1 MKMDNKAPLDRVYG
15 EMIYSLLTEMN
26 GALMAQVRSIN
37 NNEGNILRAVADLQN
52 AIGTLNSSLK
62 ETREK
67 RYQEEIDALELQ
79 MTNLKKLL
87 DEKKTAVQ
95 QIGPTSSQKM
105 RSLATEV
112 ATNIIQ
118 AEQKRKSI
126 DWLDVRNKV
135 LPYIL
140 GAIILAI
147 TLYLLPQIGHLLQV
161 IFAPK

>member
-1 MKMDNKAPLDRVYG
+1 MNSKAPLDRVYG

-26 GALMAQVRSIN
+26 GALMSQVRSIN
-37 NNEGNILRAVADLQN
+37 NNEANILRAMSDLQK
-52 AIGTLNSSLK
+52 AIDNLNISLRD
-62 ETREK
+62 TRDK
-67 RYQEEIDALELQ
+67 RYQEEIDAMELQ
-79 MTNLKKLL
+79 MTNLQKLL

-112 ATNIIQ
+112 ATTIIQ

-135 LPYIL
+135 LPYVL
-140 GAIILAI
+140 GAVILAI
-147 TLYLLPQIGHLLQV
+147 TLYLIPQIGHLLQV
-161 IFAPK
+161 IFTPK